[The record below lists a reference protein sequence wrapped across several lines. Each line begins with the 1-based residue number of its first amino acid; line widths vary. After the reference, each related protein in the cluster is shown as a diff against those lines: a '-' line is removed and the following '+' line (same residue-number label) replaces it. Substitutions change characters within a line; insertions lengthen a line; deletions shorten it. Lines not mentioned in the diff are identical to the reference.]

1 MESKCRCLLR
11 SLHPFLKLG
20 GLWKASSIEQR
31 PGTTTDN
38 ILSFKWTPEA
48 LVCLQIKGSVSSSEG
63 VDLFWNVMPVLA
75 SKWPLPRVEELTQ
88 GIIAILP
95 VCVPLVVLR

>member
-1 MESKCRCLLR
+1 MNASWCAVLMFSALLMPLCPLCLRDRVASMESKCRCLLR

-38 ILSFKWTPEA
+38 ILSFKWTR
-48 LVCLQIKGSVSSSEG
+48 
-63 VDLFWNVMPVLA
+63 FHLA
-75 SKWPLPRVEELTQ
+75 KV
-88 GIIAILP
+88 
-95 VCVPLVVLR
+95 